1 VAQHKPISPTV
12 YAVVYAALLLL
23 TLLTVWIAYTFKLG
37 AWEIP
42 VALGIATVKTVLVG
56 LIFMHLMHSSKLVW
70 LVIGAG
76 VLFFAILMG
85 LTLADFATRGWVPGR
100 GENPVVSG
108 Q

>member
-12 YAVVYAALLLL
+12 YAGVYAALLGL
-23 TLLTVWIAYTFKLG
+23 TLLTVWIAYTFRLG
-37 AWEIP
+37 PWEIP

-56 LIFMHLMHSSKLVW
+56 LIFMHLMHSTRLVW

-76 VLFFAILMG
+76 MLFFALLMG
-85 LTLADFATRGWVPGR
+85 LTLADFTTRGWVPG
-100 GENPVVSG
+100 GGTNPVVSG